1 MLTIDIPDK
10 YADKLEPVEPTDPR
24 SDEEILATLN
34 EYAPVT
40 SEKNIWAFWNDGLTA
55 MPAWCQRNAIDWVR
69 VSGAS
74 GWTIR
79 VLDNVPDSPN
89 YALKY
94 VSEANVPECFVK
106 RTMDG
111 PYVGQHSADF
121 VRGATI
127 LEHGGVWMDAG
138 SIMIRSMDRT
148 CWDAICDPES
158 PYKVATVHKDGQFIF
173 NYFVAARKGDPF
185 IQRWHEL
192 FLHLWEGRNNHDGV
206 TADPLFHYY
215 MVIMA
220 KEQQEKQLKK
230 QQEEAEKAR
239 AQLDDTNTEAQTHDD
254 SKNGETGPEKKESD
268 IPEEQAWHRLS
279 SLEDAGDGFSG
290 VDYWTNNMLLLD
302 FAEEASKPVFNL
314 SSKRKA
320 ESNLSHAER
329 TMALLS
335 MQRTREPG
343 TEDGH
348 SDEDFTEVEQAAW
361 EALSTACFCKITHA
375 KNLTHSK
382 QLGSLMDEP
391 GNAGKDR
398 APGSFWELLRHGS
411 VHFRQKR
418 ETILLHEAPRPVH
431 TLKTKLLEA

>member
-1 MLTIDIPDK
+1 
-10 YADKLEPVEPTDPR
+10 
-24 SDEEILATLN
+24 
-34 EYAPVT
+34 
-40 SEKNIWAFWNDGLTA
+40 
-55 MPAWCQRNAIDWVR
+55 
-69 VSGAS
+69 
-74 GWTIR
+74 
-79 VLDNVPDSPN
+79 
-89 YALKY
+89 
-94 VSEANVPECFVK
+94 
-106 RTMDG
+106 MDG

-148 CWDAICDPES
+148 CWDAICDLES

-192 FLHLWEGRNNHDGV
+192 FLHLWKGRNNHDGV

-215 MVIMA
+215 MAIMA

-230 QQEEAEKAR
+230 QQEEAEKAK
-239 AQLDDTNTEAQTHDD
+239 ASLDATNKEVQTQDE
-254 SKNGETGPEKKESD
+254 SKNGDADTKKQESD
-268 IPEEQAWHRLS
+268 IPEEQAVLDYKVGLRELMDYVSQVAAWHRLS

-314 SSKRKA
+314 SSKKKA

-348 SDEDFTEVEQAAW
+348 SDEDFTEVEQAVW

>member
-192 FLHLWEGRNNHDGV
+192 FLHLWKGRNNHDGV
-206 TADPLFHYY
+206 TADPF
-215 MVIMA
+215 
-220 KEQQEKQLKK
+220 
-230 QQEEAEKAR
+230 
-239 AQLDDTNTEAQTHDD
+239 
-254 SKNGETGPEKKESD
+254 D
-268 IPEEQAWHRLS
+268 IPEEQAVLDYKVGLRELMDYVSQVAAWHRLS

-314 SSKRKA
+314 SSKKKA

-348 SDEDFTEVEQAAW
+348 SDEDFTEVEQAVW